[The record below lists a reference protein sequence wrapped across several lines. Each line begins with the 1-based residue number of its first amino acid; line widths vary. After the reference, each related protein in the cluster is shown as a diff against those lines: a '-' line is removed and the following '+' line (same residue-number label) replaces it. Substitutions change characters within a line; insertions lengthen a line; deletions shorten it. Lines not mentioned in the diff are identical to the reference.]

1 MARIDAPKRAG
12 ALRAVSHCVLRPATA
27 MREERARSENDA
39 TWRNHL
45 LAPSSLVAL
54 ASTAAAMSRLLAA
67 ALVAAA
73 AGGAVAAPS
82 GSSTFVLSSSAALGG
97 AAGADGAPGGVSYE
111 SLSQQEL
118 AAGLLRASGAAP
130 AQKAGWEATHWPAG
144 EAAPQLLAVLVGS
157 VDAARQVRPRLR
169 LRARATPHRR
179 CTA

>member
-1 MARIDAPKRAG
+1 
-12 ALRAVSHCVLRPATA
+12 
-27 MREERARSENDA
+27 
-39 TWRNHL
+39 L
-45 LAPSSLVAL
+45 LAPSSFVAL

-82 GSSTFVLSSSAALGG
+82 GSPTLVLSSSAALGG

-111 SLSQQEL
+111 SLSQADL

-157 VDAARQVRPRLR
+157 VDAARQVRSRRR